1 MPFFFWIA
9 AQKVLSLCLW
19 LCKEAVKC
27 FNWNQHV
34 SSGTSDLWCHSLL
47 FIIKDR
53 SQKYFESDLKKL
65 YSDFYRHP
73 KLVLR
78 VLSNTVVSWIFFF
91 FLINN
96 NLMQLKHE
104 QSLVFCICLPDR
116 EGKHFSVFVHRALN
130 WELHL
135 GKQLEEIQQAV
146 KQERVELL
154 FPSYSV
160 CQEYTSEMSVLTFT
174 NLEAFHNCTSWRLLN
189 ASVKSFHGHMS
200 VL

>member
-1 MPFFFWIA
+1 MPFFFWVA
-9 AQKVLSLCLW
+9 AQRVLSLYLW
-19 LCKEAVKC
+19 LCKEAAKC

-34 SSGTSDLWCHSLL
+34 SSGTSDLWFHSLL
-47 FIIKDR
+47 FVIKDR

-65 YSDFYRHP
+65 YSDFYRHGVESAVQHSSI
-73 KLVLR
+73 L
-78 VLSNTVVSWIFFF
+78 IFFF

-104 QSLVFCICLPDR
+104 QSLIFCICLPDR
-116 EGKHFSVFVHRALN
+116 EGRHFSIFVHRALN

-160 CQEYTSEMSVLTFT
+160 CQEFTSEMSVLTFT

-189 ASVKSFHGHMS
+189 ASVKSFYGHMS